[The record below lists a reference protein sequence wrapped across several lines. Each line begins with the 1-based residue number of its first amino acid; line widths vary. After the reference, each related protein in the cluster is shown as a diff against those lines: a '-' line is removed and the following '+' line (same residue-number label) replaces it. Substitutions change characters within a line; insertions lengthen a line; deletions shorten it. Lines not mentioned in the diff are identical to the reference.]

1 MGGKIA
7 TVADPEEF
15 AFATAVTLTGAVVT
29 PPFPLEVVG
38 TPLGATKSPEL
49 EMYPVFWLPPVTPL
63 TCQVTAVLGTPF
75 TVAENCCVVKIAT
88 LIGFGVTVTATCWA
102 IVTVAEPES
111 AAFAADTAVTV
122 AVGGL
127 GIVPGAVYKPFVLI
141 VPMVVLPP
149 VVPLTCQVTAVFVV
163 PVTVA
168 MNCLVVPGLTVAEAG
183 MIVTETGGGGGALP
197 PPQEPRTREA
207 ARMGISK
214 TAVRMRSPGRG
225 GTTHVSTANV
235 LLSKDFTRVS
245 SSANAR
251 NASKAAGLVP
261 E

>member
-1 MGGKIA
+1 MRTAVLLIPILAASLVLGSCGGGSAPPPPPVSVTIMPASATVSPGTTRQFIA
-7 TVADPEEF
+7 TVTGTTN
-15 AFATAVTLTGAVVT
+15 TAVTWQVNGTTGGNTTIGTINTNGLYTAPGT
-29 PPFPLEVVG
+29 IPNPP
-38 TPLGATKSPEL
+38 
-49 EMYPVFWLPPVTPL
+49 
-63 TCQVTAVLGTPF
+63 TA
-75 TVAENCCVVKIAT
+75 
-88 LIGFGVTVTATCWA
+88 TVTA
-102 IVTVAEPES
+102 ES

-207 ARMGISK
+207 ARMGINN
-214 TAVRMRSPGRG
+214 TAVRMRSPGRA
-225 GTTHVSTANV
+225 GTTHVSTGNV

-245 SSANAR
+245 SSAYAR

>member
-1 MGGKIA
+1 
-7 TVADPEEF
+7 
-15 AFATAVTLTGAVVT
+15 
-29 PPFPLEVVG
+29 
-38 TPLGATKSPEL
+38 
-49 EMYPVFWLPPVTPL
+49 MYPVFWLPPVTPL

-75 TVAENCCVVKIAT
+75 TVAEN
-88 LIGFGVTVTATCWA
+88 
-102 IVTVAEPES
+102 
-111 AAFAADTAVTV
+111 
-122 AVGGL
+122 
-127 GIVPGAVYKPFVLI
+127 
-141 VPMVVLPP
+141 
-149 VVPLTCQVTAVFVV
+149 
-163 PVTVA
+163 
-168 MNCLVVPGLTVAEAG
+168 
-183 MIVTETGGGGGALP
+183 GGGGGALL
-197 PPQEPRTREA
+197 PPQELRNREA